1 MATNTYVALDK
12 VTVGTATP
20 SITFSSIPST
30 YTDLV
35 VVAGNVTVS
44 NDGYALDFKIN
55 GDTGSN
61 YSLTNISGNGSTT
74 RSDRVSN
81 GTNTANDLDYY
92 YGFSSSTPGSSILH
106 FMNYSNTTTYKTVLA
121 RTSSSAKEVE
131 ASVHLWRSTSA
142 ITSIEIG
149 AAGSNIAA
157 GSTFSLYGIAASS
170 VGAKATGGTVYTDS
184 LYYYHAFTGSGTFT
198 PTQSIT
204 ADMLCVA
211 GGGGTGINFSGGG
224 GAGGI
229 VLSSSQ
235 SLTAQG
241 YTVTVGAGG
250 PSKSV
255 STGSSLDMNGTN
267 SNVTGGSLSLTAA
280 VGGGGGG
287 LRSGTG
293 QGGTANIGAGGGSA
307 GGTAYDGGGT
317 SFATGTAGQGNNGGK
332 SLGTVGEYGT
342 GGGGGAGSV
351 GADGTD
357 AIGGAGGAGSTAY
370 PSWLSATGLG
380 VNGFIAGGGGGSG
393 ETLTTTGGAGG
404 GGAGVPTGT
413 ANNGVANTG
422 GGAGGKKDSTGSG
435 AAGGSGVV
443 IIRYLK
449 A

>member
-1 MATNTYVALDK
+1 MPTNTYVALDK

-20 SITFSSIPST
+20 SITFSSISSG

-35 VVAGNVTVS
+35 IV
-44 NDGYALDFKIN
+44 FN
-55 GDTGSN
+55 GVGTLSGENMLMRFNSDTGSN
-61 YSLTNISGNGSTT
+61 YSET
-74 RSDRVSN
+74 RVL
-81 GTNTANDLDYY
+81 GT
-92 YGFSSSTPGSSILH
+92 GSSALSFRNSNQTSTIVGNLYTENSTQIIQV
-106 FMNYSNTTTYKTVLA
+106 MNYSNTTTFKTSLSRKNSPNNVVGAIANLY
-121 RTSSSAKEVE
+121 
-131 ASVHLWRSTSA
+131 RSTSA
-142 ITSIEIG
+142 ISSVTFLLTG
-149 AAGSNIAA
+149 GNFAV

-170 VGAKATGGTVYTDS
+170 VGAKATGGTIYSDS
-184 LYYYHAFTGSGTFT
+184 QYYYHAFTSSGTFT
-198 PTQSIT
+198 PTQSIS

-211 GGGGTGINFSGGG
+211 GGGGSGINFSGGG

-255 STGSSLDMNGTN
+255 STGSSNDMSGTN

-287 LRSGTG
+287 LRNGTG
-293 QGGTANIGAGGGSA
+293 QGGTAAIGAGGGSA

-342 GGGGGAGSV
+342 GGGGGAGAAGS
-351 GADGTD
+351 DGTD

-380 VNGFIAGGGGGSG
+380 VSGFIAGGGGGSG

-413 ANNGVANTG
+413 ANNGLANTG

-435 AAGGSGVV
+435 GSGGSGVV
-443 IIRYLK
+443 IVRYLK